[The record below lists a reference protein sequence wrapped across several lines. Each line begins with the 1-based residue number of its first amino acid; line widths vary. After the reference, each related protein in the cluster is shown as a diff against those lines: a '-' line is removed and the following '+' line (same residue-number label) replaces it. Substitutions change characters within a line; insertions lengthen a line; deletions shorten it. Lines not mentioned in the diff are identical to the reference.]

1 MPCHFSAQKPR
12 LEMTLHQVY
21 HKRNCLPNLWQAVSF
36 WWRWR
41 ESNPRPKSSPQGY
54 YKRSRFLLLA
64 RSDSTDRV
72 DRASRVRAGDPT
84 PTLRRSLPAWRP
96 PHPELVSPSARPSGE
111 NARGRRNAR
120 LRTCSL
126 IQSTLTRRLEERRG
140 WCECSH
146 LSFACINVVRLHGLQ
161 L

>member
-1 MPCHFSAQKPR
+1 MA
-12 LEMTLHQVY
+12 QVY
-21 HKRNCLPNLWQAVSF
+21 HKRNCLPNTWQAVSS

-41 ESNPRPKSSPQGY
+41 ESNPRPKSSPQNY
-54 YKRSRFLLLA
+54 YKRSRLLLLA
-64 RSDSTDRV
+64 RSDSADKV
-72 DRASRVRAGDPT
+72 DRASRVRIT
-84 PTLRRSLPAWRP
+84 TRVIPTLGRPLPAWRL
-96 PHPELVSPSARPSGE
+96 PHPDLVSPSAHPSGE

-146 LSFACINVVRLHGLQ
+146 LSFACFNVVRLHGLQ